1 MKMDN
6 KFTVSIDEATG
17 DTKFLVND
25 LSRGLVDETSRV
37 QRASHVEPYS
47 FLLRLFFHGLRIVF
61 GEDGRIGDW
70 TRNWNCYWRVNL
82 APVGGPTSLV
92 AIKPRMYAI
101 NAEVDWLNENFL

>member
-1 MKMDN
+1 MDN
-6 KFTVSIDEATG
+6 QFTVSIDEATG

-47 FLLRLFFHGLRIVF
+47 FLLRLFFHALRLVF

-70 TRNWNCYWRVNL
+70 TRNWNCSWRVNL
-82 APVGGPTSLV
+82 APVGGPL
-92 AIKPRMYAI
+92 INIPFKYRLYAI
-101 NAEVDWLNENFL
+101 SVEVDWLEENFL